1 MPTLF
6 PKLMINKVTLSLL
19 LILFSLTLKLNAQTA
34 TVTKSVS
41 KGAAYQVN
49 VARDTVTIRLLTEKT
64 YAENG
69 ALIDTILKHPN
80 DYNPK
85 VLFVLSNV
93 LFNADR
99 KDDASFWFYV
109 AQLRTRYDFNRCT
122 DPSCGGVVADLTATY
137 GPDID
142 QYAIFKADFL
152 EKTINK
158 VVDFVKNNNE
168 NYDQRWINLEGLAVT
183 DNDNKDKAAEMS
195 KPQQDWSQIKTQTV
209 SDYYN
214 DLKEFIATNG
224 SK

>member
-1 MPTLF
+1 MATLL
-6 PKLMINKVTLSLL
+6 PKLMINKITLSLC
-19 LILFSLTLKLNAQTA
+19 LILISFASGLKAQN
-34 TVTKSVS
+34 VINSKS
-41 KGAAYQVN
+41 AAKQVY
-49 VARDTVTIRLLTEKT
+49 VAKDTIAIAQLANKS
-64 YAENG
+64 YAENS

-85 VLFVLSNV
+85 VLFALSNV

-122 DPSCGGVVADLTATY
+122 DESCEGVMADLTATY

-152 EKTINK
+152 EKTIGK
-158 VVDFVKNNNE
+158 VVDFVKTNNE
-168 NYDQRWINLEGLAVT
+168 NYDQRWINLEGLAV
-183 DNDNKDKAAEMS
+183 NNPDNKDKAADMS
-195 KPQQDWSQIKTQTV
+195 KPQQDWPQIKTQTIN
-209 SDYYN
+209 DYYN

>member
-1 MPTLF
+1 MNRKSTLVLLLTLF
-6 PKLMINKVTLSLL
+6 
-19 LILFSLTLKLNAQTA
+19 LFSARSVGQ
-34 TVTKSVS
+34 TVTGAKAEL
-41 KGAAYQVN
+41 KGAAKQVN
-49 VARDTVTIRLLTEKT
+49 VAKDTVTIQLLTEKT
-64 YAENG
+64 YVENG

-80 DYNPK
+80 DYNPT
-85 VLFVLSNV
+85 VLYVLSKV

-122 DPSCGGVVADLTATY
+122 DPSCAGTVADLTSTF

-142 QYAIFKADFL
+142 QYAIFKSDFL
-152 EKTINK
+152 EKTIDR

-183 DNDNKDKAAEMS
+183 SPDNKDKVFDMS
-195 KPQQDWSQIKTQTV
+195 KPQQDWPQIKTQTIN
-209 SDYYN
+209 DYYK

>member
-1 MPTLF
+1 MKIKSAL
-6 PKLMINKVTLSLL
+6 LLLLSLFL
-19 LILFSLTLKLNAQTA
+19 LSA
-34 TVTKSVS
+34 TSNGQPTKGTKPVP
-41 KGAAYQVN
+41 KAAAYQVN
-49 VARDTVTIRLLTEKT
+49 VARDTVTIRLLTDKT

-69 ALIDTILKHPN
+69 ALIDTILHHPN

-122 DPSCGGVVADLTATY
+122 DQSCGGVVADLTATY

-142 QYAIFKADFL
+142 QYAIFKPDFL
-152 EKTINK
+152 EKTIDK
-158 VVDFVKNNNE
+158 VVDFVKANNE

-183 DNDNKDKAAEMS
+183 DDSIDNKDKASEMS
-195 KPQQDWSQIKTQTV
+195 KPKQNWPEIKTQTI
-209 SDYYN
+209 SDYAN
-214 DLKEFIATNG
+214 DLKEFIATKG

>member
-1 MPTLF
+1 LIILLALF
-6 PKLMINKVTLSLL
+6 LLSAT
-19 LILFSLTLKLNAQTA
+19 SKGQT
-34 TVTKSVS
+34 TTRTKSER
-41 KGAAYQVN
+41 KGAVKQIN
-49 VARDTVTIRLLTEKT
+49 VVRDTVTIQLLTEKT
-64 YAENG
+64 YAENS

-152 EKTINK
+152 EKTIDK
-158 VVDFVKNNNE
+158 VVDFVKNNKE

-183 DNDNKDKAAEMS
+183 SLDNKDTASDMS
-195 KPQQDWSQIKTQTV
+195 KPQQDWSQIKTQTI
-209 SDYYN
+209 SDYTN
-214 DLKEFIATNG
+214 DFKEFIATKG

>member
-1 MPTLF
+1 
-6 PKLMINKVTLSLL
+6 MINKITLSLFL
-19 LILFSLTLKLNAQTA
+19 SLSVLALKLKAQPA
-34 TVTKSVS
+34 TDLKSAI
-41 KGAAYQVN
+41 KQVN
-49 VARDTVTIRLLTEKT
+49 IAKDTIALAQLTNKNYNEDKS
-64 YAENG
+64 
-69 ALIDTILKHPN
+69 LIDTILKHPN
-80 DYNPK
+80 DYNPR
-85 VLFVLSNV
+85 VLFALSSV

-122 DPSCGGVVADLTATY
+122 DLSCGGVVADLTATY

-152 EKTINK
+152 EKTITK
-158 VVDFVKNNNE
+158 VVEFVKTNDE

-183 DNDNKDKAAEMS
+183 NPENKDRAPDMS
-195 KPQQDWSQIKTQTV
+195 KPSQDWPQIKTQTIN
-209 SDYYN
+209 DYYN

>member
-1 MPTLF
+1 LPALF
-6 PKLMINKVTLSLL
+6 PKLMINKITLSLC
-19 LILFSLTLKLNAQTA
+19 LILISFAPKLIAQNVTNIKSAVKQVIVAKDTIAIAQLT
-34 TVTKSVS
+34 
-41 KGAAYQVN
+41 G
-49 VARDTVTIRLLTEKT
+49 RT
-64 YAENG
+64 YAENE

-85 VLFVLSNV
+85 VLFALSNV

-152 EKTINK
+152 EKTITK
-158 VVDFVKNNNE
+158 VVDFVKTNNE
-168 NYDQRWINLEGLAVT
+168 NYDQRWINLEGLAVS
-183 DNDNKDKAAEMS
+183 NPDNKDKADMS
-195 KPQQDWSQIKTQTV
+195 KPQQDWPQIKTQTIN
-209 SDYYN
+209 DYYN

>member
-1 MPTLF
+1 MNIKSTLII
-6 PKLMINKVTLSLL
+6 LLSLFL
-19 LILFSLTLKLNAQTA
+19 LSARSIAQNANG
-34 TVTKSVS
+34 TKSVL
-41 KGAAYQVN
+41 KGAVRQVN
-49 VARDTVTIRLLTEKT
+49 VARDTVTIQLLSEKT
-64 YAENG
+64 YAENS

-122 DPSCGGVVADLTATY
+122 DPSCGGVVGDLTATY
-137 GPDID
+137 GPEID

-152 EKTINK
+152 EKTIDK
-158 VVDFVKNNNE
+158 VVDFVKTNNE

-183 DNDNKDKAAEMS
+183 SPDNKDKASDMS
-195 KPQQDWSQIKTQTV
+195 KPQQDWPEIKTQTI
-209 SDYYN
+209 SDYTN
-214 DLKEFIATNG
+214 DFKEFIATKG

>member
-1 MPTLF
+1 MNKKSTLILLLTLF
-6 PKLMINKVTLSLL
+6 
-19 LILFSLTLKLNAQTA
+19 LFSARSIGQT
-34 TVTKSVS
+34 TTGTKPEL
-41 KGAAYQVN
+41 KGAARQVN
-49 VARDTVTIRLLTEKT
+49 VAKDTVTIRLLTEKT

-85 VLFVLSNV
+85 VLFVLSNA

-152 EKTINK
+152 EKTIGK
-158 VVDFVKNNNE
+158 VVDFVKTNNE

-183 DNDNKDKAAEMS
+183 SPDNKDKAAEMS
-195 KPQQDWSQIKTQTV
+195 KPQQDWPQIKTQTV
-209 SDYYN
+209 NDYYN
-214 DLKEFIATNG
+214 DLKEFMATNG